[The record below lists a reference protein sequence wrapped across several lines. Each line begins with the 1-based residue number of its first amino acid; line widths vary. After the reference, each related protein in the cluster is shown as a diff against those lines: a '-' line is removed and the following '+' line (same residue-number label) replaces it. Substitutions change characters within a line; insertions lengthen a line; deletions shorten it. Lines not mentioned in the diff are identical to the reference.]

1 MLVSKVAKLQREK
14 SSEVLPAGC
23 AGHFTKRRSKPVS
36 AMTRPDNSMNN
47 LWIHFAAGFRHK
59 VSVIA
64 ARIRE
69 LQRMNPAH
77 SATRSRVEI
86 CSQEGWGKAV
96 EWQHYRQ
103 WKQTRGD
110 WTNGTQTSTTP
121 DLLCLTTNAQCITG
135 RCVDVSWNWQ
145 MDKTPA
151 EANSPCVYNSAMNF
165 QNSYT
170 VMCPAPWRGTLLRW
184 HVEITDLNWQC
195 MYFSIVE
202 KYNLRNECASEGSV
216 SEINQKC
223 IRNLQIQQDLF
234 IHVRLAFSDS
244 RQVSIQ
250 SINEALFW
258 DIKSKLSSC
267 SSERSWRLDWLDSSE
282 NQSFVF
288 CLCAKEE

>member
-47 LWIHFAAGFRHK
+47 LWTHFAAGFRHK

-96 EWQHYRQ
+96 EWQTYRHMKTNFLLWQ
-103 WKQTRGD
+103 SEETEPTGLKRVQHQTCYA
-110 WTNGTQTSTTP
+110 WQQTHNVS
-121 DLLCLTTNAQCITG
+121 LEG
-135 RCVDVSWNWQ
+135 VDVSWNWQ

-151 EANSPCVYNSAMNF
+151 EANSPCVTLQTRVFPGHVATMLRFETTPQGISIIHIL
-165 QNSYT
+165 
-170 VMCPAPWRGTLLRW
+170 CPAPW
-184 HVEITDLNWQC
+184 
-195 MYFSIVE
+195 
-202 KYNLRNECASEGSV
+202 
-216 SEINQKC
+216 
-223 IRNLQIQQDLF
+223 
-234 IHVRLAFSDS
+234 
-244 RQVSIQ
+244 
-250 SINEALFW
+250 
-258 DIKSKLSSC
+258 
-267 SSERSWRLDWLDSSE
+267 
-282 NQSFVF
+282 
-288 CLCAKEE
+288 